1 MVPQA
6 SQGYEA
12 CEQGQQP
19 QELGEEE
26 DHSLSSDTLKA
37 QLDHGREIPSE
48 ALLNPKWPGE
58 L

>member
-6 SQGYEA
+6 SPGYEA

-19 QELGEEE
+19 QGSGKEE
-26 DHSLSSDTLKA
+26 DHSLSAGTLEA
-37 QLDHGREIPSE
+37 QLDHGREISSE
-48 ALLNPKWPGE
+48 TPLDTKRPCE